1 MNSKLNAIHFLFQ
14 LTNHEVM
21 NELFSNITWSGTQ
34 LEVDDEIIVSHWTTS
49 YTNIYVNLAIFIVMN
64 VGVNIY
70 LALIVMIYSCLQLYT
85 LPIIFYSL

>member
-1 MNSKLNAIHFLFQ
+1 
-14 LTNHEVM
+14 M

-64 VGVNIY
+64 VSVNTY
-70 LALIVMIYSCLQLYT
+70 LALIIMIYSCCQLYT